1 MWDLS
6 KHERLEIEI
15 LNGLNS
21 RKISEHLI
29 FCGGTMLRLCHEL
42 NRYSVDLDFW
52 PIDISKEKD
61 LYKEIHK
68 YLEENYKLKT
78 AANKD
83 SSLIFEFGSKDYIRN
98 LKIEIRRAQRNIKY
112 EEKIAFSR
120 HSNIQVLVKAATLEE
135 MMRAK
140 VETFLNRVRI
150 RDVFDIEFLLRRGVG
165 IEASKAQLKEMQKLI
180 RRFRAKDYKITL
192 GSLLEFKDR
201 QYYKTA
207 NFRYLLDHIKT
218 ALTEDQCV
226 KARNCLKT

>member
-21 RKISEHLI
+21 RKISGHLI

-52 PIDISKEKD
+52 FMDISREKD
-61 LYKEIHK
+61 LYKEMHK
-68 YLEENYKLKT
+68 YLEENYRLKT
-78 AANKD
+78 AANKHA
-83 SSLIFEFGSKDYIRN
+83 SLIFEFGSRDYIRN
-98 LKIEIRRAQRNIKY
+98 LKIEVRKAQRDIKY

-135 MMRAK
+135 MIRAK

-150 RDVFDIEFLLRRGVG
+150 RDVFDIEFLLRRGIK

-218 ALTEDQCV
+218 ALTVEQQT
-226 KARNCLKT
+226 LSS

>member
-21 RKISEHLI
+21 KKISDHLV

-52 PIDISKEKD
+52 FVDISKEEEI
-61 LYKEIHK
+61 YKEINK

-78 AANKD
+78 AANKH

-98 LKIEIRRAQRNIKY
+98 LKIEVRKAERNIKY

-120 HSNIQVLVKAATLEE
+120 HSDIQVMVKAATLEE

-150 RDVFDIEFLLRRGVG
+150 RDIFDIEFLLRRGIK
-165 IEASKAQLKEMQKLI
+165 IEALKAQLKEMEKLI

-207 NFRYLLDHIKT
+207 NFRYLLSHIKT
-218 ALTEDQCV
+218 ELAAGSVQKPEIV
-226 KARNCLKT
+226 

>member
-21 RKISEHLI
+21 RRVSDHLI

-52 PIDISKEKD
+52 FIDISKEKEI
-61 LYKEIHK
+61 YKEINK

-78 AANKD
+78 AANKY
-83 SSLIFEFGSKDYIRN
+83 SSLIFEFASRDYIRN
-98 LKIEIRRAQRNIKY
+98 LKIEVRKAQRNIKY

-120 HSNIQVLVKAATLEE
+120 YSNIQVLVKAATLEE

-150 RDVFDIEFLLRRGVG
+150 RDIFDIEFLLRRGIK
-165 IEASKAQLKEMQKLI
+165 IEASKAQLKEMEKLI

-207 NFRYLLDHIKT
+207 NFRYLLDHIKA
-218 ALTEDQCV
+218 ALAIDQPI
-226 KARNCLKT
+226 KA